1 MMAWDRGDLHGYQH
15 HAVDFIRTRGD
26 CALFLDMGL
35 GKTISTLTAVSDFL
49 DDFAVSRVLIVAPL
63 RVANTVWAQ
72 EALKWTHTKHLDIAV
87 CTGSAENR
95 KAIISSDPDVMVIN
109 RENIA
114 WLVTIEPWKWD
125 MIVIDE
131 SSSFKSAESKRFKAL
146 KKVVKHIKKT
156 VLLTGTPA
164 PNGQM
169 DLWSQMYLI
178 DQGARLCRTITN
190 FRNLYF
196 QPSGYMGY
204 KYELRDGSE
213 DKINDKIKDVCLS
226 MSADDYLELPDRM
239 DIIERVQMP
248 DEVMRDYKDFE
259 RQFFMELQEGTIE
272 AVSAAVMAG
281 KLLQMSNGA
290 VYDGEGKAHVIHD
303 AKIDALKE
311 MVEDNPTENLLVA
324 YNYKHDLWRLLKA
337 FPDAVQLDKKG
348 EALDRWNR
356 GKIKMLLAHPASAG
370 HGLNA
375 QHGGSVVVWF
385 GLNWSLELYQQFN
398 ARLHRQGQEKPV
410 KVFHIICEDTID
422 WTVKAAIDAKAKTQ
436 SDLLEFIKDN
446 CK

>member
-1 MMAWDRGDLHGYQH
+1 MHRYQVN
-15 HAVDFIRTRGD
+15 AVSFIKEKGK
-26 CALFLDMGL
+26 CALYLEMGM
-35 GKTISTLTAVSDFL
+35 GKSLITLTAVSDFL

-114 WLVTIEPWKWD
+114 WLVTITDWKWD

-131 SSSFKSAESKRFKAL
+131 SSSFKSAASKRFKAL

-324 YNYKHDLWRLLKA
+324 YNYKHDLARLKKA

>member
-290 VYDGEGKAHVIHD
+290 VYDGGGKAHVIHD

-356 GKIKMLLAHPASAG
+356 GEIKMLLAHPASAG